1 MTVRPP
7 NAFVRFLPWIAGGAL
22 IVWVCFL
29 RGPSFGHLMWNV
41 DETIHAAIAQLLL
54 DGGTLYTDA
63 IDQRTPLTY
72 HVFAVMFGLAGP
84 SLVPVRVLVAVLIAI
99 AAWLLGRTASRIH
112 GLPTGIGAALAF
124 VAFSTHLLFPGDV
137 LAVHTEWFVLFFTT
151 AAAAV
156 FLGGFPAAP
165 STPRIIVTALLLAL
179 ATLSKQSALL
189 EILPPILTLAGL
201 AIFQT
206 RGRASALR
214 GIILTSIIFV
224 AVIGGCFAVYAIK
237 GAGPD
242 FLFYTWTY
250 NLQYYGAE
258 YTFVEKVLSASLL
271 AAKLGE
277 IYPALLITGTGA
289 IVWLIV
295 RVLQIHPAAATEP
308 RRRAEVYLLAW
319 LIFSLGA
326 AMAGGRGYDHYFFP
340 VLAPLAW
347 LVALIPGRLL
357 SALSSSTP
365 PPLTLRI
372 GAGVLGLFLLF
383 GVVSKPLSARKLPV
397 YGPDPALRVSEFI
410 RQQSSPAD
418 RLFVWGFN
426 PDIYYYSQRLPA
438 TRFLYCT
445 FQTGLIPWSNIADDV
460 DTAYAIVPGSMDQLL
475 ADLVKTSPRFIIDS
489 SPGVHRHFDKYPI
502 SKFPRL
508 HDWIAAHYV
517 ELESQIFVGHGFRVW
532 VRSGADNAAAINA
545 TGIRT
550 LTQPQI
556 NPGISMGS
564 GLHHIRVSGQTL
576 DLKTRLTGIGLEV
589 NGRVVAAVD
598 LHEGV
603 ASRITVPVMMDSST
617 DFITVR
623 ALARAAGG
631 VWEASDPS
639 EITAAPP
646 TTNLE
651 QRKQLAISILTQS
664 APALRL
670 QAQFGAHRSDD
681 DGHTTLA
688 VHAPGLIEYE
698 VPANATVLRG
708 SIGITPGAYAADNPH
723 PSDGAEF
730 IVRLRRSDGA
740 TDVLF
745 RKTLQPLLR
754 PDDVGDQKFRIT
766 FPVHRPGDILS
777 LEINTGPMGNG
788 ASDWTYWRDLAFE
801 TSP

>member
-1 MTVRPP
+1 
-7 NAFVRFLPWIAGGAL
+7 
-22 IVWVCFL
+22 
-29 RGPSFGHLMWNV
+29 MWNV
-41 DETIHAAIAQLLL
+41 DETIHAAIARLLL

-72 HVFAVMFGLAGP
+72 HVFAAVFGLAGP

-99 AAWLLGRTASRIH
+99 AAWLLGRTAARIH
-112 GLPTGIGAALAF
+112 GRPTGIGAAITF
-124 VAFSTHLLFPGDV
+124 VAFSTYLLFPGDV
-137 LAVHTEWFVLFFTT
+137 FAVHTEWFVVFFTT

-165 STPRIIVTALLLAL
+165 TTRRIVFTSLLLGL

-189 EILPPILTLAGL
+189 EILPPIFALAGL

-206 RGRASALR
+206 SDRASALR
-214 GIILTSIIFV
+214 GILFTGIIFV
-224 AVIGGCFAVYAIK
+224 AVVGGCFALYVLR

-258 YTFVEKVLSASLL
+258 YSFVEKVLSASLL
-271 AAKLGE
+271 TSKLAE
-277 IYPALLITGTGA
+277 FYPALLLSSVGA
-289 IVWLIV
+289 IVWLTV

-319 LIFSLGA
+319 LVFSLGA

-347 LVALIPGRLL
+347 LAALIPGRLISTIS
-357 SALSSSTP
+357 SATP
-365 PPLTLRI
+365 PPILTRI
-372 GAGVLGLFLLF
+372 GACLLGLFLLW
-383 GVVSKPLSARKLPV
+383 GVAVKPLSARKLPV
-397 YGPDPALRVSEFI
+397 YGPDPALRVSEYI
-410 RQQSSPAD
+410 RQQSSSAD

-475 ADLVKTSPRFIIDS
+475 ADLVKSSPRFIIDS
-489 SPGVHRHFDKYPI
+489 SAGVHRHFDKYPI
-502 SKFPRL
+502 SKFPEL
-508 HDWIAAHYV
+508 NNWIAAHYV

-532 VRSGADNAAAINA
+532 VRSGADNASAINA
-545 TGIRT
+545 TGLRT
-550 LTQPQI
+550 LTQPRV
-556 NPGISMGS
+556 NPGSTLGP
-564 GLHHIRVSGQTL
+564 GLNSIGVSCQTL

-589 NGRVVAAVD
+589 DGRVVAAVD
-598 LHEGV
+598 IHEGV
-603 ASRITVPVMMDSST
+603 ASRITVPVMIDSSAQS
-617 DFITVR
+617 ITVR
-623 ALARAAGG
+623 ALARAEGG
-631 VWEASDPS
+631 EWEASDPS
-639 EITAAPP
+639 QIAAAAQPASP
-646 TTNLE
+646 E
-651 QRKQLAISILTQS
+651 QKVEFSIPIFDNS

-670 QAQFGAHRSDD
+670 EAQFGARLSLENSHR
-681 DGHTTLA
+681 TFA
-688 VHAPGLIEYE
+688 VHAPGVIEYE
-698 VPANATVLRG
+698 VPPNTTSLRG
-708 SIGITPGAYAADNPH
+708 AIGLTAGAYAPDNLH

-730 IVRLRRSDGA
+730 IVRLRRSNGDSEILYRR
-740 TDVLF
+740 TI
-745 RKTLQPLLR
+745 QPHLR
-754 PDDVGDQKFRIT
+754 PDEAGDQKFRASL
-766 FPVHRPGDILS
+766 PLHAAGEILL

-788 ASDWTYWRDLAFE
+788 ASDWTYWRDLTFE